1 MNTAILSTKT
11 RELSQSVRQEL
22 ALLNEHMV
30 RCAIARGPLY
40 RLQRAAESVD
50 AFLAPRFV
58 TTLGLTL
65 LVLAGTSM
73 VA

>member
-1 MNTAILSTKT
+1 MKNL
-11 RELSQSVRQEL
+11 ELSFSALHEL
-22 ALLNEHMV
+22 PLLRDHMR
-30 RCAIARGPLY
+30 RCATANQPLCRVL
-40 RLQRAAESVD
+40 RLAESVD

-65 LVLAGTSM
+65 LVLAGTTL

>member
-1 MNTAILSTKT
+1 MTPL
-11 RELSQSVRQEL
+11 ELPQSALHEL
-22 ALLNEHMV
+22 ALLRDHMR
-30 RCAIARGPLY
+30 RCATGRSPVV
-40 RLQRAAESVD
+40 RLQRLAETVD

-65 LVLAGTSM
+65 LVLAGTNL

>member
-1 MNTAILSTKT
+1 
-11 RELSQSVRQEL
+11 L
-22 ALLNEHMV
+22 ALLHDHMV
-30 RCAIARGPLY
+30 RCASSRGPLY
-40 RLQRAAESVD
+40 RLQRVAESVD

-73 VA
+73 VV

>member
-22 ALLNEHMV
+22 ALLHDHML
-30 RCAIARGPLY
+30 RCGTARGPLY
-40 RLQRAAESVD
+40 RLQRVAESVD

-73 VA
+73 VV